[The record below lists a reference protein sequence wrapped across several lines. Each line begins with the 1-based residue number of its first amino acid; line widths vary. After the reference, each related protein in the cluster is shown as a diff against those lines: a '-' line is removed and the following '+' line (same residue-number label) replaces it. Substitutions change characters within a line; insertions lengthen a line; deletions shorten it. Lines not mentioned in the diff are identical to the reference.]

1 MLDFLH
7 NNLFICILKNLT
19 VLDIT
24 KVVNPNKKRNSV
36 TYPDWEPDKHF
47 LYFPQGHFNILN
59 GHVIVEFLNFIN

>member
-7 NNLFICILKNLT
+7 NNLFIGVLKNLT

-36 TYPDWEPDKHF
+36 TFPDWVPDKHF
-47 LYFPQGHFNILN
+47 YIFHKDTLIF
-59 GHVIVEFLNFIN
+59 